1 MSDGSVQTGEMP
13 EEVAQTTRGV
23 AEYMQ
28 QRAELEGGKRASM
41 DLDAILDPG
50 GDSPSA
56 EEAGKGASERSQ
68 DGAGDS
74 APTKRETSGADSK
87 PEQERADGVR
97 GESSATQPESADE
110 GSAGDGPPDEP
121 PPWLAKFER
130 RITRRADRRHK
141 QAMDQKDAE
150 IAALRAQID
159 GSSASAAADG
169 TRTETAGDDDALDAP
184 YPRKEEY
191 GDDQEAFQA
200 DVDRWN
206 NGEQLAGPPNKQQ
219 RGTQQNRSEQETGR
233 EEGTKPASSET
244 AATDSKIE
252 DLAMDLAEILDERSG
267 NDEDLDQELRE
278 LGKARRISLSETMLE
293 HMVDGMEEEAVE
305 RAVRAIIKRPLS
317 ARKIARLP
325 ANRQA
330 AALDKLAEPPDE
342 DGEDRTDRRATN
354 TASRRSLP
362 ASNRAADPDK
372 SEMDFPAYLTA
383 RRGEDQRAFGGID
396 TLN

>member
-56 EEAGKGASERSQ
+56 EEAGKGASDRSQ

-74 APTKRETSGADSK
+74 APTKRETSGDER
-87 PEQERADGVR
+87 PEQERADGA
-97 GESSATQPESADE
+97 GGKSSATKPESADE

-150 IAALRAQID
+150 IAALRAQVN

-169 TRTETAGDDDALDAP
+169 TRTETAGEDDALDAP
-184 YPRKEEY
+184 YPRKEDY

-219 RGTQQNRSEQETGR
+219 RGAQQRQSEQETGR
-233 EEGTKPASSET
+233 QAGDQPAGSE
-244 AATDSKIE
+244 AAGAESKIE

-330 AALDKLAEPPDE
+330 AALDKLAEPPRE
-342 DGEDRTDRRATN
+342 DGEGRTDRRATN

-362 ASNRAADPDK
+362 ASSRAADPDPGDMGFT
-372 SEMDFPAYLTA
+372 EYLAA
-383 RRGEDQRAFGGID
+383 RKGEDQRAYGGID